1 MKNLNINNSNTFR
14 NFALVIGFILVS
26 FNLSAQ
32 YAPLALSSSFVDGNT
47 NSKPSSGLDLWY
59 DFGWR
64 RSASQVSFDNTSKS
78 ITITGA
84 GNNTGNRR
92 SVTTIDFEIT
102 NSTTEINLTYTF
114 SGSGG
119 FTESLVIIRRLNDNS
134 ETSINLTNGTSTNL
148 NLYSNSLTNGNYVI
162 EFRVSASSS
171 RSLIIGNF
179 STDATPSILPVT
191 YSALSAKQILGS
203 VQVSWTTSMEEN
215 NSHFDIER
223 SVDGS
228 NWEMIGSEN
237 GVGFSTEE
245 VSYTFTDYSPAQGT
259 NIYRLKQV
267 DFDGQYSYSKVM
279 VVLVNN
285 GMAEETIQLFPN
297 PSKGIVNIKGIESPK
312 VTVFNTAGTAL
323 YVSQNQTTLNLDF
336 LQLGVYF
343 LQIESQD
350 GTVTKH
356 RFLKD

>member
-1 MKNLNINNSNTFR
+1 MKGVKTVNVFQALTTVPLTSTSETTTNILAGITLTPGNY
-14 NFALVIGFILVS
+14 ILD
-26 FNLSAQ
+26 FE
-32 YAPLALSSSFVDGNT
+32 YRAPSSSNQ
-47 NSKPSSGLDLWY
+47 SLEISG
-59 DFGWR
+59 
-64 RSASQVSFDNTSKS
+64 
-78 ITITGA
+78 
-84 GNNTGNRR
+84 
-92 SVTTIDFEIT
+92 
-102 NSTTEINLTYTF
+102 
-114 SGSGG
+114 
-119 FTESLVIIRRLNDNS
+119 
-134 ETSINLTNGTSTNL
+134 
-148 NLYSNSLTNGNYVI
+148 
-162 EFRVSASSS
+162 
-171 RSLIIGNF
+171 F
-179 STDATPSILPVT
+179 STDATPSLLPVT
-191 YSALSAKQILGS
+191 YASLSAKQILGS

-297 PSKGIVNIKGIESPK
+297 PSKGVVNIKGIESPK

-350 GTVTKH
+350 GEVSRH